1 MMAALL
7 IAWHRRHARG
17 RAFLET
23 LAYTWLMFFI
33 LAPGVC
39 PQSLIWLALFIL
51 ILSPPLY
58 TGLLFSSSIFLFAF
72 YNITSGG
79 LPWSV
84 ALAMDETKQPW
95 AAWSL
100 LPWLVLIAGAIAL
113 WRKTAESKL
122 DLPLF
127 RSRNCAQEARSLALV
142 KDPKIG
148 SAVAGTS

>member
-1 MMAALL
+1 MAALL

-84 ALAMDETKQPW
+84 ALAMNETKQPW
-95 AAWSL
+95 VAWSL
-100 LPWLVLIAGAIAL
+100 LPWLVFIAGAIAL

-148 SAVAGTS
+148 SAVAVD

>member
-84 ALAMDETKQPW
+84 TLAMDETKQPW
-95 AAWSL
+95 SHGPCYRGWS
-100 LPWLVLIAGAIAL
+100 
-113 WRKTAESKL
+113 
-122 DLPLF
+122 
-127 RSRNCAQEARSLALV
+127 
-142 KDPKIG
+142 
-148 SAVAGTS
+148 